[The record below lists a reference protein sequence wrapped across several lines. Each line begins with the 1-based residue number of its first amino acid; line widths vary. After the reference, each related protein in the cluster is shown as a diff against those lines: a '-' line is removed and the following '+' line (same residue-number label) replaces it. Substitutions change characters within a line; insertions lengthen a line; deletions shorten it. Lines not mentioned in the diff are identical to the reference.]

1 MTEVPL
7 ALLVV
12 LAVVGVVLA
21 AALGAGEAAVMRVTR
36 AAVAEAVA
44 DAEGAGGPGREGAP
58 SPRLARVR
66 RVQALTEDPART
78 AAALAFVRVVAEML
92 AAVCVTLLVSAWLDD
107 WWQAL
112 LGGLLFAVLVA
123 LVFSRL
129 APRALG
135 RSHPARV
142 LVTLSGVLT
151 PAVAATGWLVR
162 ATGPKDEADGPHER
176 ELRDMV
182 DRVNESEIIEEE
194 EREMIRSVFGLG
206 DTLTREVMVPRTDM
220 ITTPAS
226 TPLSK
231 ALALFLRSGF
241 SRLPVTGTSVD
252 DLVGVVYFKDVV
264 KVVHGSPEAA
274 ARQVGDVARPAIFVP
289 ESKPVDDLLREMQ
302 ASASHIAMVVDEYGG
317 VAGLVTIEDAL
328 EEIVGELTDE
338 HDRSGPEVE
347 DLGDGE
353 FRVPARLPLDELGE
367 LFGLDVEDDDVDTVG
382 GLLAKALGKVPLPG
396 SGAEAQGVRMTGER
410 VEGRRKQLATV
421 LVRAAHDDRAQTRA
435 GEDRAAARAQA
446 SDETPPHDHAGPP
459 DRGRGDQQ
467 TSPERAGRA
476 GRTHDSSRPAG
487 ESNERE
493 AHR

>member
-1 MTEVPL
+1 MTEVPV
-7 ALLVV
+7 ALLLV

-21 AALGAGEAAVMRVTR
+21 GALGAGEAAVMRVTR
-36 AAVAEAVA
+36 AAVGEAAAEAETAVT
-44 DAEGAGGPGREGAP
+44 GGHNGGSAGPLP
-58 SPRLARVR
+58 PRVVRVR
-66 RVQALTEDPART
+66 RVQALTEDPPHT
-78 AAALAFVRVVAEML
+78 AASLAFLRVVAEML
-92 AAVCVTLLVSAWLDD
+92 AATCVTLLVLAWLDD

-112 LGGLLFAVLVA
+112 LAASLFAVLVA
-123 LVFSRL
+123 LGFARV

-135 RSHPARV
+135 RQHPVRV
-142 LVTLSGVLT
+142 LVALSGVLT
-151 PAVAATGWLVR
+151 PAVALTGWLVR
-162 ATGPKDEADGPHER
+162 VTASKDDTDGPHER
-176 ELRDMV
+176 ELQDMV

-194 EREMIRSVFGLG
+194 EREMIRSVFELG

-274 ARQVGDVARPAIFVP
+274 SRRVADVARPAIFVP

-347 DLGDGE
+347 DLGDGT

-367 LFGLDVEDDDVDTVG
+367 LFELDIEDDDVDTVG
-382 GLLAKALGKVPLPG
+382 GLLSKALGKVPLPG
-396 SGAEAQGVRMTGER
+396 STAEAQGVHMTGER

-421 LVRAAHDDRAQTRA
+421 LVS
-435 GEDRAAARAQA
+435 AAATDRESAGDPEPSPDA
-446 SDETPPHDHAGPP
+446 GTPERTEPRERGHRDH
-459 DRGRGDQQ
+459 Q
-467 TSPERAGRA
+467 TTPQHAERAGRTSDTP
-476 GRTHDSSRPAG
+476 RRAG

>member
-1 MTEVPL
+1 MTEVPV
-7 ALLVV
+7 ALLLV

-21 AALGAGEAAVMRVTR
+21 GALGAGEAAVMRVTR
-36 AAVAEAVA
+36 AAVTEAAAEAEA
-44 DAEGAGGPGREGAP
+44 GAASGGAHGGAA
-58 SPRLARVR
+58 SPPPPRVVRVR
-66 RVQALTEDPART
+66 RVQALTEDPPHT
-78 AAALAFVRVVAEML
+78 AASLAFLRVVAEML
-92 AAVCVTLLVSAWLDD
+92 AAACVTLLVLAWLDD

-112 LGGLLFAVLVA
+112 LAALLFAVLVA
-123 LVFSRL
+123 LVFARV

-135 RSHPARV
+135 RQHPVRV
-142 LVTLSGVLT
+142 LLTLSGVLS
-151 PAVAATGWLVR
+151 PAVALTGWLARVT
-162 ATGPKDEADGPHER
+162 ASKEDADGPHER

-194 EREMIRSVFGLG
+194 EREMIRSVFELG

-264 KVVHGSPEAA
+264 KVVHGTPEAA
-274 ARQVGDVARPAIFVP
+274 SRRVADVARPAIFVP

-302 ASASHIAMVVDEYGG
+302 ASSSHIAMVVDEYGG

-347 DLGDGE
+347 DLGDGT

-367 LFGLDVEDDDVDTVG
+367 LFDLDVEDDDVDTVG
-382 GLLAKALGKVPLPG
+382 GLLSKALGKVPLPG
-396 SGAEAQGVRMTGER
+396 SAAEAQGVHMTGER

-421 LVRAAHDDRAQTRA
+421 LVHAVATDREAAGDPEAAPSAGNRERAESRERGHRDHQT
-435 GEDRAAARAQA
+435 
-446 SDETPPHDHAGPP
+446 TPEHA
-459 DRGRGDQQ
+459 
-467 TSPERAGRA
+467 ERAGR
-476 GRTHDSSRPAG
+476 TSDSPRRAG

>member
-1 MTEVPL
+1 MTEVPV
-7 ALLVV
+7 ALLLV
-12 LAVVGVVLA
+12 LSVVGVVLA
-21 AALGAGEAAVMRVTR
+21 GALGAGEAAVMRVTR
-36 AAVAEAVA
+36 AAVAEAA
-44 DAEGAGGPGREGAP
+44 AEAESGDPRGSGGPAGGPLP
-58 SPRLARVR
+58 PRVVRVR
-66 RVQALTEDPART
+66 RVQALTEDPPHT
-78 AAALAFVRVVAEML
+78 AASLAFLRVVAEML
-92 AAVCVTLLVSAWLDD
+92 AAACVTLLVVTRLDE

-112 LGGLLFAVLVA
+112 LASLLFAVAVA
-123 LVFSRL
+123 LGFARV

-135 RSHPARV
+135 RQHPVRV
-142 LVTLSGVLT
+142 LLTLSGVLT
-151 PAVAATGWLVR
+151 PAVALTGWLARV
-162 ATGPKDEADGPHER
+162 TSSKEETDGPHER
-176 ELRDMV
+176 ELQDMV
-182 DRVNESEIIEEE
+182 DRVSESEVIEEE
-194 EREMIRSVFGLG
+194 EREMIRSVFELG

-264 KVVHGSPEAA
+264 KVVHASPEAA
-274 ARQVGDVARPAIFVP
+274 SRRVAEVARPAIFVP

-347 DLGDGE
+347 DLGEGT
-353 FRVPARLPLDELGE
+353 FRVPARLSLDELGE
-367 LFGLDVEDDDVDTVG
+367 LFDLDIEDDDVDTVG
-382 GLLAKALGKVPLPG
+382 GLLSKALGKVPLPG
-396 SGAEAQGVRMTGER
+396 SAAEAQGVHMTGER

-421 LVRAAHDDRAQTRA
+421 LVRAAATDQDPTQHEGPGDGDEHVLPDPAQRRHRDHPT
-435 GEDRAAARAQA
+435 
-446 SDETPPHDHAGPP
+446 TPGHA
-459 DRGRGDQQ
+459 
-467 TSPERAGRA
+467 ERAGRTSDNPP
-476 GRTHDSSRPAG
+476 RAG